1 MNSIPNVLAPLARR
15 FGLTLVVHFGSS
27 ASGRAR
33 DDSDHDV
40 AVWTTTPRRRRTLD
54 WFGRLGA
61 ALDRALRPGR
71 ELDLVLLNGADS
83 LLLFHVASRGR
94 PLFQASPG
102 TFGEFQSYAARCY
115 DDDAPRRVALDS
127 WLEAQLG

>member
-1 MNSIPNVLAPLARR
+1 LTQLSRLFR
-15 FGLTLVVHFGSS
+15 LTLVVHFGSS
-27 ASGRAR
+27 ATGRAR
-33 DDSDHDV
+33 DDSDYDL
-40 AVWTTTPRRRRTLD
+40 AVWTTTPPRRRSLD

-83 LLLFHVASRGR
+83 LLLFHVANRGR
-94 PLFQASPG
+94 PLYERSPG
-102 TFGEFQSYAARCY
+102 VFAQFQSYAARCY
-115 DDDAPRRVALDS
+115 DDDAPRRVALDN